1 MKRASHKLKALIGA
15 MEAEDAPEVL
25 SSTYGGAGERWWDAD
40 EDHLFSWTTP
50 ILHAARSGN
59 VEIFDSVVE
68 AIRNLRLSPDQVI
81 LDNKVSEGFRRL
93 FTELAQLFGS
103 IKCRCAYQ

>member
-1 MKRASHKLKALIGA
+1 MKMALLSGDPNKVNTLIGS
-15 MEAEDAPEVL
+15 MGTEEALEAL
-25 SSTYGGAGERWWDAD
+25 SSTYGGARERWWDAD
-40 EDHLFSWTTP
+40 EDHLFSWTSP

-59 VEIFDSVVE
+59 NVEIFDSVVA
-68 AIRNLRLSPDQVI
+68 AIRNLNLSPDQVI

-103 IKCRCAYQ
+103 IK